1 MRRLFATLIILTWGC
16 NYAFAQVP
24 FEYGPTAPQST
35 YTTTRQYLLGGTT
48 PVTGAASTASV
59 ITCIKGF
66 IYAPVTLSVL
76 SVNISTIGTSNVQ
89 SALYADTGGLPG
101 ALYSSTPSVVDTSTL
116 AAAMTLS
123 TSVQLGVNGRNSAW
137 FCTNQNDSTVVF
149 TSNTRTGLS
158 ASITGS
164 KLGTTGFATEVA
176 GAANIAGIS
185 CTGANCNGGS
195 STFGT
200 WPATLAGSTWTDVVG
215 VTAPLLVFTPLSVP

>member
-1 MRRLFATLIILTWGC
+1 MRRLFTTLIALACGFSH
-16 NYAFAQVP
+16 AAAQSV
-24 FEYGPTAPQST
+24 FEYGPTPPPST
-35 YTTTRQYLLGGTT
+35 YVTTRQYLLGGTT
-48 PVTGAASTASV
+48 PVTGAAATANV
-59 ITCIKGF
+59 ITCIKGL

-123 TSVQLGVNGRNSAW
+123 TSVQLGVNGRNSVW

-149 TSNTRTGLS
+149 TSNTRTGLGT
-158 ASITGS
+158 AITGT
-164 KLGTTGFATEVA
+164 KLGTAGFAAAVA
-176 GAANIAGIS
+176 GAANISGIS

-200 WPATLAGSTWTDVVG
+200 WPATLAGSTWTDIYG
-215 VTAPLLVFTPLSVP
+215 VTSPLLVFTPLSVP